1 MTLKEAQLIKRTA
14 LMNIQMEEKRRKD
27 RLKPQPAD
35 EICAAKARR
44 GLELV
49 ACLNYV
55 SLDLETELADAG
67 MFRHETKHIVRDI
80 QRIVERVHQS
90 AWRMLNDY
98 KDGVGRIYNDRMEI
112 VYNAINDAVLLL
124 PPERSYNI
132 MLAIARVI
140 DNINRFLK
148 PYNWDFYYARELR
161 DIIPKLRRINIEDRQ
176 LDCIIEKVLD

>member
-1 MTLKEAQLIKRTA
+1 MTIQEAQLIKRMA
-14 LMNIQMEEKRRKD
+14 WMNIQIEEKRRKD
-27 RLKPQPAD
+27 RLKQQPAD

-55 SLDLETELADAG
+55 SLDLETELSDAG
-67 MFRHETKHIVRDI
+67 MFRHETKRIIREI
-80 QRIVERVHQS
+80 QRIVGRVHQQ

-112 VYNAINDAVLLL
+112 VYNAINNAVLLA

-132 MLAIARVI
+132 MLAMVRVI
-140 DNINRFLK
+140 DNINRYLK
-148 PYNWDFYYARELR
+148 PQNWDFYYARELQ
-161 DIIPKLRRINIEDRQ
+161 DIIPKLRRINIEDRY
-176 LDCIIEKVLD
+176 LDCVIEKVLE